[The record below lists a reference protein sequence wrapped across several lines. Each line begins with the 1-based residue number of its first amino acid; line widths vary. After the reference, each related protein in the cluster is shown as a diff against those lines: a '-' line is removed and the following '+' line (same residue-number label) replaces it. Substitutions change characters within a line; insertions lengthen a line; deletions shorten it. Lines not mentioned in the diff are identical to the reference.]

1 LLLRRI
7 IKGRI
12 YRSLFVVSNLLHLSV
27 FSCKIFSNVSSFSLK
42 MYKGGIIIRR
52 FIKFSKFAWRINGI
66 IIFLAFLLVLGVS
79 TVKLVSGLIYEMTL
93 SPIGINSVPPPEY
106 VEYSEN
112 KDNNKD
118 AEEKTVYG
126 EPIVLDG
133 SSWIIVP
140 ITKSG
145 TNDKEVINYLF
156 LHQSKQESKQLF
168 PSEVKILS
176 SNLEKNDGKIP
187 LLYYHVIAGD
197 ANFSS
202 VYISDFNGENLKC
215 ISPEEREVEYIKEDL
230 QEAMIVIGLRDA
242 EGNKEIVIYDYKKDQ
257 SINYKL

>member
-1 LLLRRI
+1 MLLRRI

-112 KDNNKD
+112 RD
-118 AEEKTVYG
+118 AEEKVVYG

-145 TNDKEVINYLF
+145 GYDSEVINYLF
-156 LHQSKQESKQLF
+156 LNQSKQESKQLF
-168 PSEVKILS
+168 ASEVKILS
-176 SNLEKNDGKIP
+176 SNLEKNDGKTP
-187 LLYYHVIAGD
+187 LLYYHVIAED
-197 ANFSS
+197 ANLSS
-202 VYISDFNGENLKC
+202 VYISDFNGDNLKC

-230 QEAMIVIGLRDA
+230 QEAKIVIGLRDA

>member
-1 LLLRRI
+1 MLLRRI

-52 FIKFSKFAWRINGI
+52 FIKFSNFAWRINGI

-93 SPIGINSVPPPEY
+93 SPIGINSIPPPEY
-106 VEYSEN
+106 IEYSEN
-112 KDNNKD
+112 RD
-118 AEEKTVYG
+118 AEEKVVYG

-145 TNDKEVINYLF
+145 GYDSEVINYLF
-156 LHQSKQESKQLF
+156 LNQSKQESKQLF
-168 PSEVKILS
+168 ASEVKILS
-176 SNLEKNDGKIP
+176 SNLEKNDGKTP
-187 LLYYHVIAGD
+187 LLYYHVIAED
-197 ANFSS
+197 ANLSS
-202 VYISDFNGENLKC
+202 VYISDFNGDNLKC

-230 QEAMIVIGLRDA
+230 QEAKIVIGLRDA